1 MNFKLEN
8 HVLVFLTAIL
18 FFCLYNKIFEGLQSK
33 SKSKCCTFNTDC
45 NEGQVCNT
53 HLGPGDDCFAFE
65 HSSGKCVDEEKVTI
79 VIPNHFKK

>member
-33 SKSKCCTFNTDC
+33 SKSKCCKFNTDC
-45 NEGQVCNT
+45 NENQVCNT
-53 HLGPGDDCFAFE
+53 ILGLGDECFIPG
-65 HSSGKCVDEEKVTI
+65 HPSGKCVDEEKVTI
-79 VIPNHFKK
+79 VITKPL